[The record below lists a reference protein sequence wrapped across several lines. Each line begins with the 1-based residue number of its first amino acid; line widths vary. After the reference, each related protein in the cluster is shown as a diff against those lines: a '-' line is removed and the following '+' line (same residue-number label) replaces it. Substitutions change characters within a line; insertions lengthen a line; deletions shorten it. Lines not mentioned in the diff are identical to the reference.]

1 MTRRRGR
8 VVLLSKAHGSLSE
21 MGRIRRSG
29 RWFGAFTTLC
39 AFLYAPNRWARKHHI
54 RWTPALER
62 RRQFVLGWLYL
73 RAGSLTVN
81 AEGRPI
87 ARAKLKRIYTRPSP
101 WLRGRLDD
109 GDRRDHRGLG
119 DLVPTVLGK
128 TREIID
134 TDDRQVTAHP
144 LDAPLARLDATLARP
159 DDAPAVQNALDA
171 IEQDIVLAL
180 TRAWRICPLCAR
192 AFPAQRKTR
201 ACPPCRRRFSPRGVQ
216 WRLTHAPQTPV
227 ALYLYTRFPLRTSTR
242 TVHRP
247 EGSRTITDDAEEMPI
262 LVLASGV
269 HAPPALQRI
278 ARSTPLN
285 S

>member
-1 MTRRRGR
+1 
-8 VVLLSKAHGSLSE
+8 

-62 RRQFVLGWLYL
+62 RRQFVVGWLYL
-73 RAGSLTVN
+73 RAGALTVN

-87 ARAKLKRIYTRPSP
+87 AGVKLKRIYTRPSP
-101 WLRGRLDD
+101 WLRGRLDKD
-109 GDRRDHRGLG
+109 DQRDRRGLG

-171 IEQDIVLAL
+171 IEQDIVGPHPGLADLSALCSSVPGAAKDSSLPAVPPPVL
-180 TRAWRICPLCAR
+180 TPG
-192 AFPAQRKTR
+192 
-201 ACPPCRRRFSPRGVQ
+201 S
-216 WRLTHAPQTPV
+216 PV
-227 ALYLYTRFPLRTSTR
+227 APHPCAPDSRRALSVYTLS
-242 TVHRP
+242 
-247 EGSRTITDDAEEMPI
+247 AEDI
-262 LVLASGV
+262 HANRASARGLADHHG
-269 HAPPALQRI
+269 R
-278 ARSTPLN
+278 R
-285 S
+285 